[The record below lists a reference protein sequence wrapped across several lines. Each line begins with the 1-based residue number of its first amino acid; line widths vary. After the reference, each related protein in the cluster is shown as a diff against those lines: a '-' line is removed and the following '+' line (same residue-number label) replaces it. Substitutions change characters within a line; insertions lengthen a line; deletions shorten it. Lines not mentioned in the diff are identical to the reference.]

1 MSSSK
6 KLARLSAFPTSAFIV
21 IVGAA
26 CLGLGVS
33 AAWDFIRLSNLRVEY
48 LRNTAEDIATGI
60 DTQLRGPS
68 RRSEPTAWQNLF
80 ADTINSRGRTVAFV
94 VLLDRAGRV
103 LASEGDRF
111 APAFTGS
118 EGFVST
124 QGTRLYIHETDLP
137 VPRPGMGRVT
147 EPGLVPGPGMPPDIG
162 PEHDSEPGAGM
173 GSRPMP
179 ARLRI
184 GVYTSS
190 AEFIR
195 GQAIIHLAINGIAI
209 VTLLAV
215 AIYLLRTLNRFV
227 PRERNGG

>member
-6 KLARLSAFPTSAFIV
+6 GLGRLSAFPTGAFIV

-33 AAWDFIRLSNLRVEY
+33 AAWDFVRLSNLRVEY
-48 LRNTAEDIATGI
+48 LRNTAEDIAAGI
-60 DTQLRGPS
+60 DAQLRGPS
-68 RRSEPTAWQNLF
+68 RRSEPTAWQSLF
-80 ADTINSRGRTVAFV
+80 AETIDSRGQTVAFV

-137 VPRPGMGRVT
+137 VPRPGTGRG
-147 EPGLVPGPGMPPDIG
+147 PGLAPGPGPGMPPDIG
-162 PEHDSEPGAGM
+162 PGHDSESAADM
-173 GSRPMP
+173 GPRLMP

-195 GQAIIHLAINGIAI
+195 GQAIIHLAMNGVAI

-215 AIYLLRTLNRFV
+215 AIYFLRTLNRFL
-227 PRERNGG
+227 PREQNGG